1 MHGKMVCF
9 SDMEEE
15 DIIIITHRFIRDFV
29 QELWREKLLIMRN
42 IRQSWD
48 GRLIMKSTVKWMSFI
63 QRQILLRFVNF
74 SENSMELWRN

>member
-1 MHGKMVCF
+1 MVCF

-29 QELWREKLLIMRN
+29 QGLWRGKLLIMRN

-48 GRLIMKSTVKWMSFI
+48 GRLIMKSTVKRMSFI
-63 QRQILLRFVNF
+63 QRQILLHFVNF

>member
-48 GRLIMKSTVKWMSFI
+48 GRLIMKSTVK
-63 QRQILLRFVNF
+63 
-74 SENSMELWRN
+74 

>member
-1 MHGKMVCF
+1 MHEKMVCF

-29 QELWREKLLIMRN
+29 QGLWREKLLIMRN

-48 GRLIMKSTVKWMSFI
+48 GRLIMKSTVK
-63 QRQILLRFVNF
+63 
-74 SENSMELWRN
+74 

>member
-1 MHGKMVCF
+1 MVCF

-48 GRLIMKSTVKWMSFI
+48 GRLIMKSTVKRMSFI

>member
-1 MHGKMVCF
+1 MVCF

-15 DIIIITHRFIRDFV
+15 DIIIKTHRFIRDFV
-29 QELWREKLLIMRN
+29 QGLWRGKLLIMRN

-48 GRLIMKSTVKWMSFI
+48 GRLIMKSTVKRMSFI
-63 QRQILLRFVNF
+63 QRQILLHFVNF